1 MRFVKRFLIRLGFKF
16 KWLLDELSMY
26 TNINDLPT
34 SKWWEINATQNYSL
48 LLKNKIGITQGIYDK
63 CEAVWEQVE
72 QQHIDRFG
80 HSKEF
85 LDYWRELSHLY
96 SKKIKA
102 AVNGGSDES
111 HYEYAQIRFDAMYK
125 GKKSNNLKLKGMV
138 ERVLNLGYRID
149 PNVMPIAEFSSLV
162 ELTNE
167 TVKDGGN

>member
-1 MRFVKRFLIRLGFKF
+1 MRFAKNFLLKLGFKF
-16 KWLLDELSMY
+16 GWLLDELSMY
-26 TNINDLPT
+26 TSINDLPT

-48 LLKNKIGITQGIYDK
+48 LLKSEININKTVYSK
-63 CEAVWEQVE
+63 CEAIWEQIE
-72 QQHIDRFG
+72 QQHIDQFG

-85 LDYWRELSHLY
+85 IDYWNALSRLY

-111 HYEYAQIRFDAMYK
+111 HYEFAQIRFDQMYK
-125 GKKSNNLKLKGMV
+125 GVKINNLKMKGIV

-149 PNVMPIAEFSSLV
+149 PKIMPIAEYSSLV
-162 ELTNE
+162 ESANE